1 MAQFDDIDI
10 FAGPE
15 RDMMGVPITGSSR
28 DRQLDAL
35 RGMARQKYVDPVENR
50 AKNMVKMQV
59 AKALSSVPGVDGG
72 TISSIIALVDSQ
84 NPDDKLMFNQIV
96 SRLDL
101 PVDLRRMG
109 DDYAV
114 SKRFEDVLGDNSS
127 VGVSAYLPDEGDNQY
142 NLSAEKRFPN
152 FLGGEARVGGNI
164 STGGDPE
171 IRASFMKRFAG
182 GGDVDIFDDP
192 NRDPYYEELGLS
204 FDNERGQYF
213 EVINDPKYGFMRS
226 YVSPR
231 DQSPVP
237 ELSDARMLNDQLVR
251 GQAIRDRATNDF
263 ESMITEQAK
272 ILADSYSY
280 KDLQD
285 RSYEL
290 EMERGRQT
298 RISLEPTPMSEE
310 ELAVREAAQIF
321 MRNKFADSRGGGGDD
336 LEMES
341 LRSYANGGDVDI
353 FGER

>member
-35 RGMARQKYVDPVENR
+35 EGMARQKYVDPVEDR

-171 IRASFMKRFAG
+171 IRAGFMKRFAEG
-182 GGDVDIFDDP
+182 G
-192 NRDPYYEELGLS
+192 E
-204 FDNERGQYF
+204 
-213 EVINDPKYGFMRS
+213 
-226 YVSPR
+226 
-231 DQSPVP
+231 
-237 ELSDARMLNDQLVR
+237 
-251 GQAIRDRATNDF
+251 IRKFSKGGIADL
-263 ESMITEQAK
+263 
-272 ILADSYSY
+272 IL
-280 KDLQD
+280 K
-285 RSYEL
+285 
-290 EMERGRQT
+290 G
-298 RISLEPTPMSEE
+298 
-310 ELAVREAAQIF
+310 
-321 MRNKFADSRGGGGDD
+321 
-336 LEMES
+336 
-341 LRSYANGGDVDI
+341 
-353 FGER
+353 